1 MIVLPRWAEIASRSL
16 AAILG
21 GYALAATVAAGCA
34 VLLPGGR
41 AEAALAGM
49 LVGFAVYAGVA
60 IWVFAAASSWRGWGG
75 LLVVLLPLVLAVW
88 VAR

>member
-1 MIVLPRWAEIASRSL
+1 MLLPRWAEIASRSL
-16 AAILG
+16 AAIVG
-21 GYALAATVAAGCA
+21 GYALAAVAAAGCA

-49 LVGFAVYAGVA
+49 LAGFAVYAGAA

-75 LLVVLLPLVLAVW
+75 LLAVLLPLALAVW
-88 VAR
+88 LAA